1 MSQLSGVSEFRA
13 QKKIVR
19 GNVKEFLFFNCV
31 NLKFFTGRVN
41 PKLFTRRMNY
51 RLIFKQ
57 GRQPLRSDTGN
68 VESAMVLIPLVILF
82 LIAFE
87 IIIATN
93 LRNGEAAMAQGE
105 ASRRAISG
113 EIAAPDEVIE
123 LASPDRFA
131 HIRLLVSHHRRSLP
145 QVLPGL
151 IAIMGGAPT
160 IDVRGVAVMEP
171 TQ

>member
-1 MSQLSGVSEFRA
+1 MNQILTPRRA
-13 QKKIVR
+13 LATKKIINSRPR
-19 GNVKEFLFFNCV
+19 GQVFIKRVKRCLVYKRE
-31 NLKFFTGRVN
+31 
-41 PKLFTRRMNY
+41 
-51 RLIFKQ
+51 KQ
-57 GRQPLRSDTGN
+57 ALRSDRGN
-68 VESAMVLIPLVILF
+68 VESAMVLIPLLILF
-82 LIAFE
+82 LIGIE

-113 EIAAPDEVIE
+113 ETAATDEIIE
-123 LASPDRFA
+123 LSSPDRFA

-151 IAIMGGAPT
+151 IAIMGGSPT
-160 IDVRGVAVMEP
+160 VDVRGVAVMEP